1 MAKTAQVT
9 IDGKPY
15 TVTEL
20 KPRANAQ
27 WRAQFD
33 AQFGPLLREL
43 PGLADLKLDSAADL
57 GALLDRLWPVLMEKA
72 DQVWALC
79 CQYDPAF
86 ENGYESEAV
95 DAFKDVLG
103 LAFPFGSLIDL
114 AARGGL
120 APVTTGTSSAA
131 PSGASA
137 AST

>member
-1 MAKTAQVT
+1 MPERATVI

-15 TVTEL
+15 CLVEL
-20 KPRANAQ
+20 KPRANAE
-27 WRAQFD
+27 WRRAFD
-33 AQFGPLLREL
+33 AQFGALLHEL
-43 PGLADLKLDSAADL
+43 PGLVDLSLDSAADL
-57 GALLDRLWPVLMEKA
+57 IAVLERLWPVLLEKA

-120 APVTTGTSSAA
+120 APVTTGTNSAA
-131 PSGASA
+131 PSGVSA